1 MYALSWN
8 EFAVLDRCLDINTKS
23 RNKYSLYI
31 FPFRCVSWAFACIRF
46 CLCEFPCQSISVSGD
61 FLVRRF
67 LFLLISVSVDLRVR
81 QFPRQSISAS
91 VDFRVRQFPRQSI
104 SASVDFGVRAK
115 DYVLNLIYYLVP
127 LQISSQKLN
136 TFVEEYVCT
145 CSCAPEQVNSRIFIW
160 FLSS

>member
-1 MYALSWN
+1 MCFLS
-8 EFAVLDRCLDINTKS
+8 
-23 RNKYSLYI
+23 
-31 FPFRCVSWAFACIRF
+31 FRVHQIVCANFRANQ
-46 CLCEFPCQSISVSGD
+46 FPCPAISMSGD
-61 FLVRRF
+61 FCVRRF
-67 LFLLISVSVDLRVR
+67 AR
-81 QFPRQSISAS
+81 PSICAS

-145 CSCAPEQVNSRIFIW
+145 CSCAPAFEMRSAKEQDNISNSKHCINAMTSYQFRVILGLTI
-160 FLSS
+160 LSHCINFELLYQF